1 MNSIEPQVKV
11 AATKKQN
18 RIYREKTTLNLSL
31 APGDSLGRRNVQSE
45 LSKELVNISDSLQK
59 EIKATV

>member
-1 MNSIEPQVKV
+1 MNLIESQVKV
-11 AATKKQN
+11 EATEKEN
-18 RIYREKTTLNLSL
+18 RVYREKNMLNLSL
-31 APGDSLGRRNVQSE
+31 APGDSLGQRNVQAE